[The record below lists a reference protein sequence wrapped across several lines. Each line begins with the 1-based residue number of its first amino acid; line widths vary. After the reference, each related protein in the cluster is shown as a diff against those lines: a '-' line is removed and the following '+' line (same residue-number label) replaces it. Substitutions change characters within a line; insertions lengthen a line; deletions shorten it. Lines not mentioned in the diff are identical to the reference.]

1 MLASAVKT
9 LLKGTL
15 AALVAPTVLGL
26 PAVSAPACSSGNLA
40 YLASL
45 GSTGC
50 SIGDVIYSDF
60 AFSWNNQSTFGF
72 ARNANE
78 YTISG
83 SNLNL
88 DVGSYTYSYKV
99 TSSDA
104 YQFLAYDTGVTAS
117 SILDP
122 LTSTKTLVGT
132 PNGTPITAVN
142 ASQAPVYFYN
152 PTVAGPVLFS
162 STITITAGRLDTF
175 SDSFDLQQTVPG
187 PLPILGVAAAF
198 RLTRRLRKRST
209 AASRVHPFSF
219 QR

>member
-15 AALVAPTVLGL
+15 AALVAPAVLGL

-40 YLASL
+40 YLAGL

-88 DVGSYTYSYKV
+88 DVGSHTYSYKLHL
-99 TSSDA
+99 
-104 YQFLAYDTGVTAS
+104 QM
-117 SILDP
+117 
-122 LTSTKTLVGT
+122 LTS
-132 PNGTPITAVN
+132 
-142 ASQAPVYFYN
+142 F
-152 PTVAGPVLFS
+152 
-162 STITITAGRLDTF
+162 
-175 SDSFDLQQTVPG
+175 
-187 PLPILGVAAAF
+187 
-198 RLTRRLRKRST
+198 
-209 AASRVHPFSF
+209 
-219 QR
+219 